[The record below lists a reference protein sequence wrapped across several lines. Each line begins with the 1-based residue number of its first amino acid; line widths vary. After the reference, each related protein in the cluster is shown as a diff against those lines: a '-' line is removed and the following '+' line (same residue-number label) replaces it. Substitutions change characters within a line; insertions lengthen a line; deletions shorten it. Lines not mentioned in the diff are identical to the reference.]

1 MKIGFTIK
9 KELLTKMRGISNY
22 LLNIIEKEK
31 VIYCPFCGEHSF
43 EVNKE
48 TGSFECPSCKT
59 KLSSE
64 ELDMVFSED
73 EYLDYSDKKF
83 KELTYLLR
91 RGFGFKY
98 IVLNYGHHNL
108 WDHSNTITRYKITND
123 GIVSVERFTAKGKM
137 KWDESQETKRIKNMK
152 QLYAW
157 IEEIKSI
164 IMTADSAEIQP
175 CDAGGTI
182 ETLAFTDFTIKNASM
197 WLANGEKCIFFL
209 GMPELI
215 D

>member
-22 LLNIIEKEK
+22 LLDIIEKEK

-43 EVNKE
+43 EINNE
-48 TGSFECPSCKT
+48 AGTFECSSCKT
-59 KLSSE
+59 RLSSE
-64 ELDMVFSED
+64 ELDIVFSED
-73 EYLDYSDKKF
+73 EYLDRSDKKF
-83 KELTYLLR
+83 KELNYLLR

-98 IVLNYGHHNL
+98 IVFNYGHHNL
-108 WDHSNTITRYKITND
+108 WDHSNTIDRYKITND
-123 GIVSVERFTAKGKM
+123 GLVSIEHFTVKGKE
-137 KWDESQETKRIKNMK
+137 KWNESKETKRIKNMK
-152 QLYAW
+152 EFYAW
-157 IEEIKSI
+157 IEEIKAI

-197 WLANGEKCIFFL
+197 WLSNGEKCIFFL
-209 GMPELI
+209 GMPEMI